1 MDDIWDYANNI
12 KRNQYN
18 EMLIQF
24 YQGNDPVFD
33 LAKIESTR
41 TDGQRESFS
50 FKDKEYYALAREL
63 SSYGGHLNEMG
74 SKYVAEELLNFI
86 SNL

>member
-1 MDDIWDYANNI
+1 
-12 KRNQYN
+12 
-18 EMLIQF
+18 MLIQF

-33 LAKIESTR
+33 LAKIESTS

-50 FKDKEYYALAREL
+50 FKGKEYYALAKEL